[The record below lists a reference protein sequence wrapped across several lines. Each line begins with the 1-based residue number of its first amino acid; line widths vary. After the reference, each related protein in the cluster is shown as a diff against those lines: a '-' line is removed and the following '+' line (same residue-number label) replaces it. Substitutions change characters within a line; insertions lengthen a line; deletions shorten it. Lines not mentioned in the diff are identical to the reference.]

1 MECCRE
7 LHFRKPR
14 AWADGIPGIRPK
26 DTFVNTTNHHPARQQ
41 TLKGTGVD
49 KQQAFQDVRHYLREW
64 EQALARVDDVHAK
77 VAAAGTSEGSDET
90 QQAGPSSGPDG
101 ATEIRRAEY
110 RALCKWEELK
120 DAVERWHEMTGQ
132 LRPKLELKEILDI
145 LRAEMPNLEK
155 TYHVKSLG
163 VFGPYATGKNY
174 PDSVLNMV
182 VEYHKLPG
190 LIGLGK
196 LENYLS
202 DLLGV
207 KVDLGP
213 KDSLRPHIKERVLQ
227 ELVPV

>member
-1 MECCRE
+1 M
-7 LHFRKPR
+7 
-14 AWADGIPGIRPK
+14 
-26 DTFVNTTNHHPARQQ
+26 
-41 TLKGTGVD
+41 D
-49 KQQAFQDVRHYLREW
+49 KHEAYQDVRHHLRQW
-64 EQALARVDDVHAK
+64 EQALAAVDEVHARL
-77 VAAAGTSEGSDET
+77 AATGAPEPSGET
-90 QQAGPSSGPDG
+90 QQPEQLPDANG
-101 ATEIRRAEY
+101 AAEIRRAEY

-120 DAVERWHEMTGQ
+120 EAAERWRRMAMELGPR
-132 LRPKLELKEILDI
+132 LDLKEILDI

-155 TYHVKSLG
+155 SYHVKSLG

-174 PDSVLNMV
+174 PDSVLNLV

-213 KDSLRPHIKERVLQ
+213 KDSLRPHVKERVLQ
-227 ELVPV
+227 ELVSV

>member
-1 MECCRE
+1 M
-7 LHFRKPR
+7 
-14 AWADGIPGIRPK
+14 
-26 DTFVNTTNHHPARQQ
+26 NTTNHHPVRQPA
-41 TLKGTGVD
+41 LKETIVN
-49 KQQAFQDVRHYLREW
+49 KQRAYQDVRHYLREC
-64 EQALARVDDVHAK
+64 EQALADVAEVYAK
-77 VAAAGTSEGSDET
+77 FDVAGTPEPSSET
-90 QQAGPSSGPDG
+90 QQPGPALDADG
-101 ATEIRRAEY
+101 DAEIRRAEY
-110 RALCKWEELK
+110 RAFSEWEELK
-120 DAVERWHEMTGQ
+120 EAVEHWHEIAAQ
-132 LRPKLELKEILDI
+132 LRPKLELKEILDT

-155 TYHVKSLG
+155 SYHVKSLG

-174 PDSVLNMV
+174 PDSVLNLV

-213 KDSLRPHIKERVLQ
+213 KDSLRPHVKERVLQ